1 MKTTTSILFV
11 LLFSFG
17 ALAQQNIA
25 EYKKQYNQ
33 AVQLY
38 ANSQYD
44 NATAAFLPLT
54 QEKFDHALAPYSH
67 YYAAL
72 CANNLTNFTQS
83 KTLLRQ
89 LFQRFPDWPKM
100 DEAYYLYAEAS
111 FNQNNYEEA
120 MTYLD
125 RIQDAGIR
133 KSMLDMEYKYLVL
146 LTDFTAIKELQ
157 RKFPNNPTLAELYV
171 KAVQEKPY
179 VTREELELSDKLTNQ
194 FNLIARKKG
203 GFSRAHD
210 DQSIDFGILLPFN
223 IEEMNTAAATHKPYP
238 YDIYIG
244 LKIAARKLAN
254 EGIATNIYAFDIG
267 KDADQMGNLVQDRN
281 FKRVDLFVGPLYPS
295 PNKIATDYAVKNKVL
310 QVHPLSNNEKLA
322 QENEGVFL
330 ALPSFKDQSKKAVT
344 FAKELNTK
352 RSVAIYYGKSSKDE
366 QFAAIYKAQ
375 AEKEG
380 LNVIEFKQ
388 VNTPQDIKNQVVT
401 NHVFL
406 ATMPS
411 ETRALIQQIR
421 KSKNN
426 APIFSAAAS
435 FDFSSFPM
443 NMLADNVYLI
453 YPEYIDFESSDVQDF
468 KDIYVAM
475 MGELPSYFAY
485 LGHDIGLY
493 YARILK
499 DGKSEIEEK
508 MNMIQYTNG
517 YTLSGFDYTGNNK
530 SNQLIPIVTYQYGKF
545 RELTR

>member
-1 MKTTTSILFV
+1 MKTTVSFLFV
-11 LLFSFG
+11 LLLSLG
-17 ALAQQNIA
+17 VSAQENFA
-25 EYKKQYNQ
+25 EYKKQYKQ
-33 AVQLY
+33 AIQLY
-38 ANSQYD
+38 ANSQYE
-44 NATAAFLPLT
+44 NAAKAFLPLT
-54 QEKFDHALAPYSH
+54 QEKFDHALVPYSH

-72 CANNLTNFTQS
+72 CANNLTNFSQS

-89 LFQRFPDWPKM
+89 LFQRFPDWSKL

-120 MTYLD
+120 MTYLS
-125 RIQDAGIR
+125 RIQDTSIR
-133 KSMLDMEYKYLVL
+133 KNTVDMEYKYLTL
-146 LTDFTAIKELQ
+146 LTDFAAIKELQ
-157 RKFPNNPTLAELYV
+157 QKFPNNPTLAELYV

-179 VTREELELSDKLTNQ
+179 VTRQELELSDELTNQ
-194 FNLIARKKG
+194 FKLIARKKG
-203 GFSRAHD
+203 GFSRVYD
-210 DQSIDFGILLPFN
+210 DESIDFGILLPFN
-223 IEEMNTAAATHKPYP
+223 IEEMNTSVASQKPYP
-238 YDIYIG
+238 YDMYIG
-244 LKIAARKLAN
+244 LKIAAKKLAN

-267 KDADQMGNLVQDRN
+267 KDTEQIEHLVQDKN

-295 PNKIATDYAVKNKVL
+295 PNKIATDYAAKNKVL

-352 RSVAIYYGKSSKDE
+352 RTVAIYYGKSSKDE
-366 QFAAIYKAQ
+366 QFATIYKAQ

-380 LNVIEFKQ
+380 FNVVEFKQ
-388 VNTPQDIKNQVVT
+388 VNTPQDIHNQLAT

-411 ETRALIQQIR
+411 ETRPFIQQIR

-426 APIFSAAAS
+426 APIISAAAS
-435 FDFSSFPM
+435 FDFSSFPL
-443 NMLADNVYLI
+443 NMLADKIYLI
-453 YPEYIDFESSDVQDF
+453 YPEYIDLESSDVQDF

-499 DGKSEIEEK
+499 DGKAEIEKK

-517 YTLSGFDYTGNNK
+517 YTLSGFDYTGNHK
-530 SNQLIPIVTYQYGKF
+530 SNQLIPIVTYEHGKF